1 MRFWLIA
8 KILLHP
14 IRYAQERIDAWVMA
28 RVKRQPGPIPIPRQ
42 RIYIVPTR
50 YGYVYALLLLLML
63 LGSMN
68 YSNSMGFALTFLL
81 AGLGLVA
88 MHYTHANLVHLQVR
102 AGRVPPVFAGET
114 AHFEI
119 YLDNLSL
126 KPRQALKLAWPKQ
139 EALGLHSDLNAES
152 DAALKLPLPAVRRG
166 WLKSGVFSLSTEFP
180 LSLFHAWTWLELD
193 MSCLVFPKP
202 APVGGLPPPPARGSS
217 GMLTGARAG
226 QDEFT
231 GLRDYQRGD
240 APKTIHWKSLPK
252 LGTPMVKQFNE
263 TIEQEIWLDWDALP
277 QQDFETRL
285 SQLARWVLDAE
296 NGRRAYGLR
305 MPDRRLA
312 PARGE
317 THLHECLKTLALFD
331 TQP

>member
-1 MRFWLIA
+1 MRLWLLA

-14 IRYAQERIDAWVMA
+14 IRFAQERIDAWVMA
-28 RVKRQPGPIPIPRQ
+28 RVKRLPGPIAIPRH

-50 YGYVYALLLLLML
+50 YGYGYALLLFLML

-88 MHYTHANLVHLQVR
+88 MHFTHGNLVNLVL
-102 AGRVPPVFAGET
+102 RVGQAPPVFAGET
-114 AHFEI
+114 AHFEV
-119 YLDNLSL
+119 YVDNLAI
-126 KPRQALKLAWPKQ
+126 KPRHALKLGWPKQ
-139 EALGLHSDLNAES
+139 ELGVHSDLAGES
-152 DAALKLPLPAVRRG
+152 DAALKLPLPAARRG
-166 WLKSGVFSLSTEFP
+166 WLKAGVFSLSTEFP
-180 LSLFHAWTWLELD
+180 LGLFYAWTWLELD

-202 APVGGLPPPPARGSS
+202 ATVSSPPPAAHGVGGL
-217 GMLTGARAG
+217 LTGARAG
-226 QDEFT
+226 QDEFA

-263 TIEQEIWLDWDALP
+263 TMEQEVWLDWEALP
-277 QQDFETRL
+277 QLEVEARL
-285 SQLARWVLDAE
+285 SQLTRWVLDAE

-305 MPDRRLA
+305 LPGTRIA

-317 THLHECLKTLALFD
+317 IHQHECLKALALFD
-331 TQP
+331 LP

>member
-1 MRFWLIA
+1 MRIWLLL

-28 RVKRQPGPIPIPRQ
+28 RVKRQPGPIRIPRQ

-50 YGYVYALLLLLML
+50 YGYGYALLLLLML

-88 MHYTHANLVHLQVR
+88 MHYTHANLLSLQVR
-102 AGRVPPVFAGET
+102 AGRVPAVFAGET

-119 YLDNLSL
+119 YVDNPSL
-126 KPRQALKLAWPKQ
+126 KPRQSLKLAWPKQ
-139 EALGLHSDLNAES
+139 EALGLHVDIAGET
-152 DAALKLPLPAVRRG
+152 DAALKLPAPATRRG
-166 WLKSGVFSLSTEFP
+166 WLRSGVFSLSTEFP

-193 MSCLVFPKP
+193 TSCLVFPKP
-202 APVGGLPPPPARGSS
+202 APAGAPPPAARGAS
-217 GMLTGARAG
+217 GLLTGARAG
-226 QDEFT
+226 QDEFA

-263 TIEQEIWLDWDALP
+263 TIEQEIWLDWDSLP
-277 QQDFETRL
+277 QLDSEARL
-285 SQLARWVLDAE
+285 SQLARWLLDAE

-305 MPDRRLA
+305 LPGTRIA

-317 THLHECLKTLALFD
+317 NHLHECLKCLALYE
-331 TQP
+331 TAA

>member
-14 IRYAQERIDAWVMA
+14 IRFVQDRIDAWVMA
-28 RVKRQPGPIPIPRQ
+28 RVKRQPGPIHIPRQ

-102 AGRVPPVFAGET
+102 AGRAPPVFSGET

-119 YLDNLSL
+119 YLDNLTP

-139 EALGLHSDLNAES
+139 EALGLHADLNAES
-152 DAALKLPLPAVRRG
+152 DAALKLSLPAARRG

-202 APVGGLPPPPARGSS
+202 APAGGLPPPPARGSS

-252 LGTPMVKQFNE
+252 LGAPMVKQFNE
-263 TIEQEIWLDWDALP
+263 TMEQELWLDWDSLP
-277 QQDFETRL
+277 QLDSETRL

-305 MPDRRLA
+305 MPDLRLA

-317 THLHECLKTLALFD
+317 AHLHECLKTLALFD
-331 TQP
+331 LQP